1 MQLQKSKTDERT
13 GISYTLIGD
22 YYIPDITLPKSES
35 EQNIGI
41 WGMRHKQYLIE
52 NKGVLFNILLT
63 QGKLYSYLADI
74 DHQVEAMFSRLITD
88 LSAKEGITKE
98 LKETNQLEWVQK
110 MNNIQ
115 NRATEIVNTELIY
128 I

>member
-1 MQLQKSKTDERT
+1 MQLPKSKTDERT
-13 GISYTLIGD
+13 GISYALIGD

-41 WGMRHKQYLIE
+41 WGMRHKQYLML
-52 NKGVLFNILLT
+52 NKRVLFSILLT
-63 QGKLYSYLADI
+63 QGKLCSYLADI
-74 DHQVEAMFSRLITD
+74 DHQAEVMFSRLITD
-88 LSAKEGITKE
+88 LSAKEGVTEE
-98 LKETNQLEWVQK
+98 LKEKDQLEWIHQ

-115 NRATEIVNTELIY
+115 NRATEFVNTELIY